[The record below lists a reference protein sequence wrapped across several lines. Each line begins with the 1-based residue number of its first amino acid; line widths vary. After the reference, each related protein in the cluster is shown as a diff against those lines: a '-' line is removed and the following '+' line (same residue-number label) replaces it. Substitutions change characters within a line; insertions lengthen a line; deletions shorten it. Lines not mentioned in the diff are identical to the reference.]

1 MASPS
6 PSPNAHSEKLVAQK
20 GEDETSFRE
29 NTAQAS
35 NENINV
41 KLANPLTGIPHK
53 QLMLDGENFAKSH
66 GLGHLSELFQKGA
79 LVAQDPLAFETLPL
93 LTSEEKEVL
102 RREITHKW
110 SQPKMLYYLV
120 ILCSGMSI
128 WPSEKSPSD
137 LICSA

>member
-1 MASPS
+1 MHSPS
-6 PSPNAHSEKLVAQK
+6 PGPSPNPLNEKPDVK
-20 GEDETSFRE
+20 KSEDETSFHE
-29 NTAQAS
+29 NTTQES
-35 NENINV
+35 TENINV
-41 KLANPLTGIPHK
+41 KLANPLAGIPHQ

-93 LTSEEKEVL
+93 LTGEEKEAL

-120 ILCSGMSI
+120 ILCSGTSI
-128 WPSEKSPSD
+128 
-137 LICSA
+137 